1 MKKIAVISNTFP
13 PFSGGGVATAQFN
26 LFKKL
31 QEKGCEV
38 KGFTFYDHGKIKL
51 KEENIIRCGSPKLI
65 FRTINTLTKNY
76 FAKSQKK
83 NCETSI
89 EYAWQWNFTL
99 NSAIG
104 CWKINRELKK
114 FKPDVIILPDLG
126 TSNYYI
132 KKPHK
137 DCKIVMI
144 SHHNALR
151 FINNPLIDKHS
162 ELDAKLV
169 NNLENKGMKNTDKVI
184 CPSSYMKK
192 VFEETHNFTGE
203 VEVIPNLVNEELIK
217 NAPAVDIRSELGLT
231 EDAPLIYMPAA
242 NTPVKGPRYMFE
254 IIRRLATFYKKPMGF
269 YLSAGTTEELSFELN
284 YLPKNAKIYCPGF
297 LEYEKNIGV
306 IKSCDFGITPAL
318 LESFGMAVLEGHL
331 CGIPFV
337 SFDCGGNADII
348 NNEEGG
354 FLVNYLDV
362 ENLIEKAQLLL
373 SDKDLRQNMG
383 QKAKQ
388 NAFDNYN
395 FDKIVKKLLKEIIN
409 V

>member
-13 PFSGGGVATAQFN
+13 PLSGGGVATAQFN
-26 LFKKL
+26 IFKKL
-31 QEKGCEV
+31 QEAAFEV

-76 FAKSQKK
+76 FANSSKK
-83 NCETSI
+83 DCATSN

-104 CWKINRELKK
+104 CWKINNELKK

-126 TSNYYI
+126 TPNYYI

-137 DCKIVMI
+137 DCKIIMI

-169 NNLENKGMKNTDKVI
+169 NDLEHKGMKNIDKVI

-192 VFEETHNFTGE
+192 VFEETHNFAGE
-203 VEVIPNLVNEELIK
+203 VEVVPNLVNETLIES
-217 NAPAVDIRSELGLT
+217 APVVDIRSKIGLG
-231 EDAPLIYMPAA
+231 ENAPLVYMPAA

-254 IIRRLATFYKKPMGF
+254 IIRRLATFYKEPIGF
-269 YLSAGTTEELSFELN
+269 YLSAGTTEELAFELK
-284 YLPKNAKIYCPGF
+284 YLPENAKIYCPGF
-297 LEYEKNIGV
+297 LEYEKNIGI

-331 CGIPFV
+331 CGVPFV
-337 SFDCGGNADII
+337 SFDCGGNSDII
-348 NNEEGG
+348 NDGQDG
-354 FLVNYLDV
+354 FLVDYLDV
-362 ENLIEKAQLLL
+362 ENLVEKAKILLFNKNL
-373 SDKDLRQNMG
+373 KADFSR
-383 QKAKQ
+383 KAKQ
-388 NAFDNYN
+388 NAFENYN
-395 FDKIVKKLLKEIIN
+395 SDKIIKAFIKTFQD
-409 V
+409 